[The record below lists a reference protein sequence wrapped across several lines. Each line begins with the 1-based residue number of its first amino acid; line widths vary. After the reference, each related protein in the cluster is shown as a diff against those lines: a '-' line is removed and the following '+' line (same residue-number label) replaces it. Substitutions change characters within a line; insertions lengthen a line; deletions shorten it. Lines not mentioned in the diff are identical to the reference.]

1 MKVSVLLESRRAQ
14 WSELEL
20 LCQMLEHRRGR
31 RADAAAIP
39 RFAALYRA
47 ACADLALAD
56 AYQLPP
62 ETIQYLH
69 RLVGNSH
76 NRLYRSRVFDVGAW
90 THRLLVDVPRQLF
103 ADNALRLAFCLFWGG
118 FLLSM
123 LLASTQPGYV
133 ETVLDEEMVRQM
145 QSMYST
151 SLSRT
156 GQQNF
161 QMTGFY
167 VQHNAS
173 IGLQC
178 FAFGLFFGVGGMF
191 ITLHNALT
199 LGAVFG
205 FMMNQPYRG
214 NFFNFVTAHGPF
226 ELTAIVLSA
235 AAGMRLGFSLIDTRG
250 LTRGDSL
257 LRAGRQTMP
266 VACAALLLFV
276 LAALIEGFI
285 SPSPVP
291 YSYKATVAA
300 FSAAALVFY
309 FIVLGYP
316 RDS

>member
-1 MKVSVLLESRRAQ
+1 MLCKALERRG
-14 WSELEL
+14 
-20 LCQMLEHRRGR
+20 GR

-69 RLVGNSH
+69 RLVGIAH

-90 THRLLVDVPRQLF
+90 AHRLLVEVPRQLF

-123 LLASTQPGYV
+123 FLAWTQPGYV
-133 ETVLDEEMVRQM
+133 ETVLDEEMVQQM
-145 QSMYST
+145 SSMYST
-151 SLSRT
+151 TVSRS

-161 QMTGFY
+161 AMTGFY
-167 VQHNAS
+167 VRNNVS

-178 FAFGLFFGVGGMF
+178 FAFGLLFGVGGIL

-205 FMMNQPYRG
+205 FMMNQPYRD

-250 LTRGDSL
+250 FTRGDSL
-257 LRAGRQTMP
+257 IRAGRRTMP
-266 VACAALLLFV
+266 VACAAMLMFA

-285 SPSPVP
+285 SPSPVA

-300 FSAAALVFY
+300 FSAASLVFY

-316 RDS
+316 REG